1 MADKAWLHWSTS
13 FLGFFS
19 VKPRVLQ
26 NLKKDD
32 VQNGTS
38 YKLNC
43 SAYGDP
49 ALKYSWTI
57 NGTRNIPNAIPIN
70 GDKTLHINPVTI
82 ENEGIYKCLVTNI
95 EGNASTTASITVFG
109 EFCVR
114 FFMVI
119 LYTIILAR
127 QRELCG
133 AVSVII
139 WYNNYILVIMLN

>member
-1 MADKAWLHWSTS
+1 MVPARFTTHKWQTRPGCIGLHNFWW
-13 FLGFFS
+13 FFS

-57 NGTRNIPNAIPIN
+57 NGTQNIPNAIPIS

-114 FFMVI
+114 F
-119 LYTIILAR
+119 L
-127 QRELCG
+127 
-133 AVSVII
+133 
-139 WYNNYILVIMLN
+139 W